1 MLENNDNDIP
11 ERGRVESL
19 LRPPLIPP
27 LLTTTTTMTTTIL
40 ILLSET
46 ETGDNDGNGDRSRG
60 EICFKF
66 GAMERERSTRDEA

>member
-1 MLENNDNDIP
+1 MVVQVIVVRQVWAETAVVVP
-11 ERGRVESL
+11 
-19 LRPPLIPP
+19 
-27 LLTTTTTMTTTIL
+27 

>member
-27 LLTTTTTMTTTIL
+27 LLTTTTTTTNGAVIKGSRDL
-40 ILLSET
+40 
-46 ETGDNDGNGDRSRG
+46 DGATMNRACDLDS
-60 EICFKF
+60 
-66 GAMERERSTRDEA
+66 ATSTKHATSTARQ